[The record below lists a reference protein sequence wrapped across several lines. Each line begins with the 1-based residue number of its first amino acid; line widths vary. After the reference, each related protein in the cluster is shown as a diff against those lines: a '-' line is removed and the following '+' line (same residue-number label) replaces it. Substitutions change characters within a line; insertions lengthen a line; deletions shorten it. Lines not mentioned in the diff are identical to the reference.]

1 LDRMASLISTLVQL
15 DLAVKKKPFEESL
28 L

>member
-1 LDRMASLISTLVQL
+1 MASLLTTLVDV

>member
-1 LDRMASLISTLVQL
+1 MASLLATLREL